1 MADKSKYYQ
10 MVAEA
15 IIAHADPIY
24 DAIDRYLAKADEDLE
39 DELKEE
45 GYAEPKDTVSEI
57 NSLEEEIADILH
69 SQTTA
74 LVTALKAADGDWDA
88 AQENVSDMI
97 DEDDIAE
104 QVTEAANA
112 MYELNIPKLATV
124 YIQES
129 DGELVVDTLRQRTS
143 EWFAS
148 WSEQLGNLMK
158 VNTHKQITDLIQET
172 IANGDD
178 IATLTRKIMDG
189 GWRTEYYQAKR
200 VAVTEVLRAHSVA
213 KEEAIQQSP
222 VVDMKEWRH
231 TGVHKIKPRPN
242 HVAMDGQMVPK
253 DQPFEMQGKDGG
265 TYYPMFPRDPNLP
278 AGESINCHCIHRGI
292 VNQETLGLSIDER
305 KKMQQAFIDND
316 DGSWEKEQSE
326 KEKAKAGI
334 VPYEATQSRSVSQA
348 NTKAADKWAK
358 THLGVKKT
366 NYTKQDIKAV
376 NRVNRA
382 MQRLYKE
389 YPQLNGFID
398 EIRFVDNLG
407 TDAARAAISKKGSEI
422 KTVLK
427 ISSSHFADQ
436 KVINNLIKSQ
446 VEEGNWTPKS
456 GAYGI
461 LKHEMVAESMRS
473 FVNDY
478 FRNKGYDRDCLISW
492 TKKCIG
498 TVHTFQGKGA
508 NEVLFVL
515 GCSKMSVGAMNWVV
529 KKANILNVAVTR
541 AKYRIGFI
549 GDMQDWKKLKYFRE
563 FIPYLIDEIQVDDSS
578 CLFTS

>member
-45 GYAEPKDTVSEI
+45 GYAEPKDTVSEM

-104 QVTEAANA
+104 QVTEVANA

-158 VNTHKQITDLIQET
+158 VNTHKQITDLIQKT

-178 IATLTRKIMDG
+178 IATLTRKIMSG

-200 VAVTEVLRAHSVA
+200 VAVTEVLRAHSIA

-231 TGVHKIKPRPN
+231 TGAHKIKPRPN

-253 DQPFEMQGKDGG
+253 DQSFEMQGKDGG

-305 KKMQQAFIDND
+305 KKMQRAFIDND
-316 DGSWEKEQSE
+316 DGSWEKEQNE

-461 LKHEMVAESMRS
+461 LKHEMVHMVTYKKTISMYDNLDDTWKAIDGDVFCKSIMEDAMSACNLKVDRSIIKQKLGIYAAKRPDEFVAEAVSS
-473 FVNDY
+473 
-478 FRNKGYDRDCLISW
+478 
-492 TKKCIG
+492 TKNTKLEK
-498 TVHTFQGKGA
+498 T
-508 NEVLFVL
+508 
-515 GCSKMSVGAMNWVV
+515 V
-529 KKANILNVAVTR
+529 KK
-541 AKYRIGFI
+541 
-549 GDMQDWKKLKYFRE
+549 
-563 FIPYLIDEIQVDDSS
+563 
-578 CLFTS
+578 LFKERTSE

>member
-1 MADKSKYYQ
+1 MVDKSKYYQ
-10 MVAEA
+10 MVAKA
-15 IIAHADPIY
+15 IITRADPIC
-24 DAIDRYLAKADEDLE
+24 DAIDRYLAKSDEDLE

-45 GYAEPKDTVSEI
+45 GYAEPKDTVSEM

-74 LVTALKAADGDWDA
+74 IVTALKAADGDWDA

-104 QVTEAANA
+104 QVTEAASA

-316 DGSWEKEQSE
+316 DGSWEKEQNE

-461 LKHEMVAESMRS
+461 LKHEMVHMVTYKKTISMYDNLDDTWKAIDGDVFCKSIMEDAMSACNLKVDRSIIKQKLGIYAAKRPDEFVAEAVSS
-473 FVNDY
+473 
-478 FRNKGYDRDCLISW
+478 
-492 TKKCIG
+492 TKNTKLEK
-498 TVHTFQGKGA
+498 T
-508 NEVLFVL
+508 
-515 GCSKMSVGAMNWVV
+515 V
-529 KKANILNVAVTR
+529 KK
-541 AKYRIGFI
+541 
-549 GDMQDWKKLKYFRE
+549 
-563 FIPYLIDEIQVDDSS
+563 
-578 CLFTS
+578 LFKERTSE

>member
-1 MADKSKYYQ
+1 MPTPRSPNVDKRSDERKQAEKIYLESKGSLKL
-10 MVAEA
+10 VEIAEKLKVPA
-15 IIAHADPIY
+15 NKVRKWKSMDGWEAKLSPT
-24 DAIDRYLAKADEDLE
+24 KADNG
-39 DELKEE
+39 K
-45 GYAEPKDTVSEI
+45 K
-57 NSLEEEIADILH
+57 
-69 SQTTA
+69 
-74 LVTALKAADGDWDA
+74 K
-88 AQENVSDMI
+88 
-97 DEDDIAE
+97 
-104 QVTEAANA
+104 QVEVANA

-158 VNTHKQITDLIQET
+158 VNTHKQITDLIQKT

-178 IATLTRKIMDG
+178 IATLTRKIMSG

-200 VAVTEVLRAHSVA
+200 VAVTEVLRAHSIA

-231 TGVHKIKPRPN
+231 TGAHKIKPRPN

-253 DQPFEMQGKDGG
+253 DQSFEMQGKDGG

-305 KKMQQAFIDND
+305 KKMQRAFIDND
-316 DGSWEKEQSE
+316 DGSWEKEQNE

-461 LKHEMVAESMRS
+461 LKHEMVHMVTYKKTISMYDNLDDTWKAIDGDVFCKSIMEDAMSACNLKVDRSIIKQKLGIYAAKRPDEFVAEAVSS
-473 FVNDY
+473 
-478 FRNKGYDRDCLISW
+478 
-492 TKKCIG
+492 TKNTKLEK
-498 TVHTFQGKGA
+498 T
-508 NEVLFVL
+508 
-515 GCSKMSVGAMNWVV
+515 V
-529 KKANILNVAVTR
+529 KK
-541 AKYRIGFI
+541 
-549 GDMQDWKKLKYFRE
+549 
-563 FIPYLIDEIQVDDSS
+563 
-578 CLFTS
+578 LFKERTSE